1 MTGWATVKLGTI
13 ANFKNGLNFNNENWG
28 AGLKIIG
35 VSDFKNRMFPD
46 FESLEQINPRGV
58 ARDQDLLEQGDVVFV
73 RSNGNRALIGRCL
86 YINELPEPV
95 SHSGFTIRLRFIDK
109 RAIHAPFFVYVFK
122 SDLVRQVLS
131 DFGGGTNINNLNQGI
146 LQNLEVP
153 LPSLQVQRK
162 IAAILSAY
170 DDLIANNQRRI
181 ALLEFMAEE
190 IYREWFVRM
199 RFPGHESVHT
209 VGFASSRW
217 SRSAIGDLCQII
229 KRGVTPKYADDADR
243 LVINQKCIR
252 DGRVSL
258 DDARTHDTVVPNEK
272 LLRYGDVLINSTG
285 VGTLGRVAVFDLA
298 VLGATCDTHVTIC
311 RAKASGVGTE
321 YLSQTLCALQSY
333 FESMAAGSTGQ
344 SELGREVIARTKITL
359 PPDDLRMRF
368 GEIVTPMRKQRRAL
382 LDQNVSMAAVRDAL
396 LPRLIS
402 GKLKVDH
409 LDIQLPPSM
418 REKVTG

>member
-1 MTGWATVKLGTI
+1 MSAWPVVALGSKVRFLSGGTPRKDEAKYWNGEIPWVGSAEMVQRRINDTELRVTEEGAREGSKLVPANTVLVVVRGMSLAKEFRVAITERELTFNQDLKALKPAADLDPVFLFYYLLSQNSAIRDSASEAAHGTKKLDMP
-13 ANFKNGLNFNNENWG
+13 
-28 AGLKIIG
+28 
-35 VSDFKNRMFPD
+35 V
-46 FESLEQINPRGV
+46 LEQWPIP
-58 ARDQDLLEQGDVVFV
+58 
-73 RSNGNRALIGRCL
+73 
-86 YINELPEPV
+86 LPP
-95 SHSGFTIRLRFIDK
+95 
-109 RAIHAPFFVYVFK
+109 
-122 SDLVRQVLS
+122 
-131 DFGGGTNINNLNQGI
+131 
-146 LQNLEVP
+146 LEV
-153 LPSLQVQRK
+153 QCK

-181 ALLEFMAEE
+181 SLLESMAEE

-199 RFPGHESVHT
+199 RFPGHESAHT
-209 VGFASSRW
+209 ADFAPSRW
-217 SRSAIGDLCQII
+217 SRSAVGDLCQVI
-229 KRGVTPKYADDADR
+229 KRGITPKYADDADR

-258 DDARTHDTVVPNEK
+258 DDARAHDTVVPDEK

-311 RAKASGVGTE
+311 RAKASGVGAE
-321 YLSQTLCALQSY
+321 YLSHTLCALQNY

-359 PPDDLRMRF
+359 PPDDLRMKF

-382 LDQNVSMAAVRDAL
+382 LDQNVAMASVRDAL

-402 GKLKVDH
+402 GKLKIDH
-409 LDIQLPPSM
+409 LEIQLPPSM
-418 REKVTG
+418 REKVTA